1 MGDKGEKKM
10 GNNDNQVLRND
21 RNKDRDSR
29 MRGECEGG
37 RSAGFGGRRERVGR
51 EGGRRWTE

>member
-1 MGDKGEKKM
+1 MEKKL

-21 RNKDRDSR
+21 STKDRDSR

-37 RSAGFGGRRERVGR
+37 RSAGFGGRRERVGVEV
-51 EGGRRWTE
+51 EGGGRNK